1 MTSQDKSSKK
11 SPHNARMG
19 ILLIN
24 AGSPQAPTTA
34 ALRIFLAEFLSD
46 HRVIHWPRWLWWP
59 LLHLVILRFRP
70 RRVASKYQL
79 IWTDQ
84 GSPLLVTSLAIA
96 RKLETALQDLS
107 TNPISVTIGMRYG
120 QPSIPAG
127 LRELR
132 DKGVDR
138 LLLLPLFPQYSAV
151 TTASAYD
158 VVFNEL
164 GHWSM
169 MPEIHA
175 ISGYHGQK
183 GYIRALA
190 ESIDE
195 FLSEYGKPDRL
206 LFSYHGIPESYT
218 QAGDPYGD
226 LCLETTESVVQELNS
241 TNVSYKTAFQS
252 RFGPEEWLQ
261 PYSDV
266 LLEEWGKESDGSVYV
281 ICPGFSIDCLETLHE
296 IDIEARQLFQKNGA
310 KSFRYIPA
318 LNDYARHI
326 QALVEI
332 VQPFL

>member
-1 MTSQDKSSKK
+1 MPSRPTTSKNSSH
-11 SPHNARMG
+11 PNRIG

-24 AGSPQAPTTA
+24 AGTPQTPTTA
-34 ALRIFLAEFLSD
+34 ALRAFLAEFLSD
-46 HRVIHWPRWLWWP
+46 QRVIRWPRWLWWP
-59 LLHLVILRFRP
+59 LLHLFILRFRP
-70 RRVASKYQL
+70 RRVAQKYQG

-84 GSPLLVTSLAIA
+84 GSPLLATSLTIA
-96 RKLETALQDLS
+96 RKLETVLQDLS
-107 TNPISVTIGMRYG
+107 NDPVSVTIGMRYG

-132 DKGVDR
+132 DKAVDR

-164 GHWSM
+164 GRWSK

-175 ISGYHGQK
+175 ISGYHRKQ

-190 ESIDE
+190 SSIDD
-195 FLSEYGKPDRL
+195 FFSENGEPDHL
-206 LFSYHGIPESYT
+206 LFSYHGIPKSHA
-218 QAGDPYGD
+218 QAGDPYGE
-226 LCLETTESVVQELNS
+226 LCLETTKLVVQELNS
-241 TNVSYKTAFQS
+241 ANVRYETAFQS

-261 PYSDV
+261 PYTDV
-266 LLEEWGKESDGSVYV
+266 LLEEWSEDAAGSVYI

-296 IDIEARQLFQKNGA
+296 IDIEARQLYQKNGTN
-310 KSFRYIPA
+310 SFRYIPA
-318 LNDYARHI
+318 LNDHASHT

>member
-1 MTSQDKSSKK
+1 MPSHPTTSKN
-11 SPHNARMG
+11 SPRSMHFG
-19 ILLIN
+19 VLLIN
-24 AGSPQAPTTA
+24 TGSPQAPTTA
-34 ALRIFLAEFLSD
+34 ALRAFLAEFLSD
-46 HRVIHWPRWLWWP
+46 HRVIRWPRWLWWP
-59 LLHLVILRFRP
+59 LLHLFILRFRP
-70 RRVASKYQL
+70 RRVASKYQA

-84 GSPLLVTSLAIA
+84 GSPLLATSLAIS
-96 RKLETALQDLS
+96 RMLEIALQDLS
-107 TNPISVTIGMRYG
+107 NNPVSVTIGMRYG

-132 DKGVDR
+132 DKAVDR

-164 GHWSM
+164 GRWSR

-175 ISGYHGQK
+175 ISGYHRQK

-190 ESIDE
+190 ASIDE
-195 FLSEYGKPDRL
+195 FLSECGKPDRL
-206 LFSYHGIPESYT
+206 LFSFHGIPKSHA

-226 LCLETTESVVQELNS
+226 LCLETTKLVVQELNI
-241 TNVSYKTAFQS
+241 TDVRYETAFQS
-252 RFGPEEWLQ
+252 RFGPAEWLQ
-261 PYSDV
+261 PYTDV
-266 LLEEWGKESDGSVYV
+266 LLEDWGEDPAGGVYI

-296 IDIEARQLFQKNGA
+296 IDIEARHLFQKKGA
-310 KSFRYIPA
+310 KALRYIPA
-318 LNDYARHI
+318 LNDSASHI